1 MQTPSNTGPNYV
13 QDAVKS
19 LLDAGFDAR
28 VKANNDRITIVVKV
42 PEGDQ
47 RIEWSPAV
55 GRKDQAS
62 DEGGFPAPDTL
73 APSGFLFTRLEG
85 KLHLTSDLVE
95 DEEAAKSFAAC
106 FLTPAGSEGRING
119 PLAAFRQRAGE
130 RTRRTAP

>member
-1 MQTPSNTGPNYV
+1 MQTPSNTGPEYV

-19 LLDAGFDAR
+19 LLAAGFDAR
-28 VKANNDRITIVVKV
+28 VKSNNDRITIVVKV
-42 PEGDQ
+42 QEGDQ

-55 GRKDQAS
+55 GRKDQANN
-62 DEGGFPAPDTL
+62 GGLPDPDTF
-73 APSGFLFTRLEG
+73 APSGFLFTRLDG

-95 DEEAAKSFAAC
+95 DEEGAKSFAAC
-106 FLTPAGSEGRING
+106 FLSPSGSEGRVNG